1 MAESAENLSPLKR
14 AILEIR
20 DLRAQLDDIDRA
32 RTEPIAIVGFGLR
45 FPGGAHDA
53 ESFWQLLHD
62 GVDAITEVPAERW
75 NVDAYYDPDSTA
87 PGKMATRF
95 GAWLDQIDQFD
106 APLFGISP
114 REAMSMDPQQ
124 RLLLEVSLD
133 CLGAGGAIAGTPGGQ
148 RYRRVPGHCQQ

>member
-1 MAESAENLSPLKR
+1 MAEPAENLSPLKR

-32 RTEPIAIVGFGLR
+32 RSEPIAIVGLGLR

-75 NVDAYYDPDSTA
+75 NIDAYYDPDSTA

-95 GAWLDQIDQFD
+95 GAWLDRHRSIRCAVLRHF
-106 APLFGISP
+106 A
-114 REAMSMDPQQ
+114 A
-124 RLLLEVSLD
+124 
-133 CLGAGGAIAGTPGGQ
+133 
-148 RYRRVPGHCQQ
+148 